1 MVSDISG
8 EFVGT
13 TQAPPTGD
21 RVELTDLEVIQRWS
35 LAVRGASAERSE
47 VIAALRADL
56 AWVEGRRA
64 PAGDGVSNG
73 APAPRRTTNQP
84 RATAT
89 TRSTPPRST
98 AKKSTAKKAAAKK
111 STGRSSSARGGARRR

>member
-35 LAVRGASAERSE
+35 LAVRGASADRGE
-47 VIAALRADL
+47 VVAALRADL
-56 AWVEGRRA
+56 AWLERGRPQPGQSSTEREPPPRQLTTAAPRKA
-64 PAGDGVSNG
+64 PAK
-73 APAPRRTTNQP
+73 
-84 RATAT
+84 ATAN
-89 TRSTPPRST
+89 TPR
-98 AKKSTAKKAAAKK
+98 KAASKK
-111 STGRSSSARGGARRR
+111 TA